1 MTAAGGFIRKD
12 VSMSRRY
19 DILHDIASWCAQREL
34 PQEEVVTLVNNVL
47 DSAGQSDYD
56 RDDVKA
62 VEDEINSIRS
72 NVSIIYARTLG
83 YKLPE

>member
-1 MTAAGGFIRKD
+1 
-12 VSMSRRY
+12 MSRRY

-34 PQEEVVTLVNNVL
+34 PQEEVVILVNNVL

-56 RDDVKA
+56 RDDEKA
-62 VEDEINSIRS
+62 VEDELSGIRN
-72 NVSIIYARTLG
+72 NVSVIYARTLG